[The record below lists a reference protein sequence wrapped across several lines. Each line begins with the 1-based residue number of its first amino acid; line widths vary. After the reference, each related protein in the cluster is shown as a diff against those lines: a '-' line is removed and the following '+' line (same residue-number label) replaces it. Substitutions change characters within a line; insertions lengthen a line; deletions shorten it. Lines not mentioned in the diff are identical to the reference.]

1 MNHPIENTI
10 DTFKKHEAI
19 VTSESD
25 RTLLNTQIEALCEIR
40 NCLLKYGTMK
50 YRLSSF
56 EKLISDP
63 WMEDQGAFENTYSAW
78 TEFITSYRKEVSGMT
93 VNERLCHMG
102 LMDDFDKSL
111 NDPSCMRVVLQT
123 VFLSPENI
131 EAIIE
136 SKNKPHIEKKDV

>member
-10 DTFKKHEAI
+10 DTFKKYEAI
-19 VTSESD
+19 VTSETD
-25 RTLLNTQIEALCEIR
+25 RSLLHKQIEALCEIR
-40 NCLLKYGTMK
+40 NCLSEYGTMK

-63 WMEDQGAFENTYSAW
+63 WMEDQTAFENTYSAW
-78 TEFITSYRKEVSGMT
+78 TEFVASYQKEIGGMT

-111 NDPSCMRVVLQT
+111 NDPSCLRAVLKA
-123 VFLSPENI
+123 VFLSPENT

-136 SKNKPHIEKKDV
+136 SVKMPPLE